1 AFGQHPQRFEAAGT
15 RIVVLH
21 EISVHLDLVE
31 QDFLH
36 RVVTAGAHEG
46 GFIIAAAQ
54 MHGDGHVGGDVRHR
68 GVDEIAVKLA
78 QAFGIFGVRLVCA
91 CTNLKCSIIGW
102 PENPSLPV
110 TRTPSLRVVTP
121 ANAMPV
127 SMTWRSTPSRPQRKS
142 RCHQERRNSPSV
154 TACSPT
160 SSCFLITRSISRS
173 STALSSAAPIS

>member
-1 AFGQHPQRFEAAGT
+1 M
-15 RIVVLH
+15 V
-21 EISVHLDLVE
+21 
-31 QDFLH
+31 
-36 RVVTAGAHEG
+36 
-46 GFIIAAAQ
+46 
-54 MHGDGHVGGDVRHR
+54 
-68 GVDEIAVKLA
+68 
-78 QAFGIFGVRLVCA
+78 IFGVRLVCA

-173 STALSSAAPIS
+173 SSALSSAAPRPALAASPPPRLRGRGPQGAPHGMGADWGFASFHACPSLAVIIPPLWPASPPPLTRPPHDPPQLRPLLVLGQDIAFLARG